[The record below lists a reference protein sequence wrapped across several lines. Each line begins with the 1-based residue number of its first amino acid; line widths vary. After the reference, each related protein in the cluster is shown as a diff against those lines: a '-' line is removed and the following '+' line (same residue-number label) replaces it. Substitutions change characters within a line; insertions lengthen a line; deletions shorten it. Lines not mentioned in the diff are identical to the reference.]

1 MLSDIWLDRKD
12 LKALKIDEDVRES
25 LIVKPLNVSVRKEGN
40 SYQYLLSDLMMSVI
54 FRTSMVQ
61 SRSAWTCFITSEQD
75 VKRIKDMLVRYRIED
90 RLWFKYILL
99 QTTYYWQGSFAEEM
113 DTYVDK
119 TLKRLNTL
127 QESYDRQ
134 YQQMDDIRLYESVIK
149 LAHEISQANGRRHDI
164 VMFNPTLAT
173 NYLMKILFQAPND
186 SLYMLFYQLMKLVSA
201 DFAPLSVGGA
211 KDILFKIKK
220 SISDMPK
227 ASLLLSKEDQQILL
241 GLGRMINGNEYFQRA
256 YRKMVDSSFNLSD
269 YMLDGSFSTIYALQG
284 KSSPSLK
291 HDDSQR
297 FSIPGFEDV
306 QSENDEE
313 FQVDPNLISAK
324 DGELDNGKPNL
335 SDISAHQIIDSNI
348 VAYQE
353 DDSESSASS
362 AVSASAMPSLTDFTT
377 DSSVVTVDD
386 EPFELPSTKDSDSS
400 DSSDDDKGP
409 ALDF

>member
-1 MLSDIWLDRKD
+1 MLNDIWLNRKD

-324 DGELDNGKPNL
+324 DGELDNDKPNL

-377 DSSVVTVDD
+377 DSSVVTLDD
-386 EPFELPSTKDSDSS
+386 EPFELPLTKDSDSS
-400 DSSDDDKGP
+400 GSSDDDKGP